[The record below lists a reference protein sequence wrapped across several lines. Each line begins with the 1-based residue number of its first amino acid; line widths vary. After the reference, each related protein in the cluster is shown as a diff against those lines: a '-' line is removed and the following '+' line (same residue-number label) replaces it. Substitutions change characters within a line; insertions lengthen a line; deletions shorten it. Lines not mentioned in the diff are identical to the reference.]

1 MVITH
6 RTISIILMIL
16 GGEDGVSERFSS
28 ANTTLHRCSNTQ
40 RDALPSVSFPT
51 ASHTHTHAHMGA
63 LSLTLSVA
71 LTLSFERK
79 LNNYPAGAERAQG
92 NPLGRV
98 NGVFARV
105 KEAVSG
111 RRAV

>member
-6 RTISIILMIL
+6 RIISIILMIL
-16 GGEDGVSERFSS
+16 WGKMEFLNVSALLTLRCIDAATHGE
-28 ANTTLHRCSNTQ
+28 TLCPQ
-40 RDALPSVSFPT
+40 L
-51 ASHTHTHAHMGA
+51 ASPQLATHTHAHMGA

-98 NGVFARV
+98 NAVFARV